1 VIVYSK
7 RRNAREPDDCQGGL
21 NAGQG
26 ESVAYSERTRPK
38 DRTMNAFQLGTRC
51 TVVLALFATAG
62 CMQARV
68 EESREMPT
76 KIAKDEAVVIL
87 AKPQIE
93 GAGAEDG
100 FMDCVSENLA
110 DGRDNIQVRGNDD
123 FVDKMFPWFEPGTAP
138 AKPEAV
144 STLLS
149 RPGVSEK
156 VATTGVRYV
165 VWLDGSTV
173 KTDGGGSIACG
184 AAPGAAGCI
193 GFGWW
198 EKESAYE
205 ATIWDLKEAKSAG
218 TVGANVTGTSAI
230 IGAVVP
236 LPFVARVQSA
246 ACNRMAD
253 QLRSFFTGA
262 DLEKSA
268 SASTAK

>member
-1 VIVYSK
+1 MKAIRVGSRSSLMLVLVI
-7 RRNAREPDDCQGGL
+7 
-21 NAGQG
+21 
-26 ESVAYSERTRPK
+26 
-38 DRTMNAFQLGTRC
+38 
-51 TVVLALFATAG
+51 TAG

-68 EESREMPT
+68 EESREMHT
-76 KIAKDEAVVIL
+76 QIGKDEAVVIL
-87 AKPQIE
+87 AKPQLE

-100 FMDCVSENLA
+100 FMDCVGANLA
-110 DGRDNIQVRGNDD
+110 AGKNGIKVHSNDE

-144 STLLS
+144 TALLT

-156 VATTGVRYV
+156 VAASGVRYV
-165 VWLDGSTV
+165 VWLDGATL

-198 EKESAYE
+198 EKESDYE
-205 ATIWDLKEAKSAG
+205 ATIWDLKQAKSAG
-218 TVGANVTGTSAI
+218 TVGTNVTGTSAI

-246 ACNRMAD
+246 ACSRMAD
-253 QLRSFFTGA
+253 QLRSFFRGGDA
-262 DLEKSA
+262 PVPA
-268 SASTAK
+268 SQQASTE

>member
-1 VIVYSK
+1 
-7 RRNAREPDDCQGGL
+7 
-21 NAGQG
+21 
-26 ESVAYSERTRPK
+26 
-38 DRTMNAFQLGTRC
+38 MNAIAFRSRC
-51 TVVLALFATAG
+51 LASSLPAAAIVLSLTG

-76 KIAKDEAVVIL
+76 KISQGEAVVIL

-100 FMDCVSENLA
+100 FMDCVSEGLKGGGEA
-110 DGRDNIQVRGNDD
+110 ITVHGNND

-138 AKPEAV
+138 AKPEAIA
-144 STLLS
+144 TLLTK
-149 RPGVSEK
+149 PGVSEK
-156 VATTGVRYV
+156 VADSGVRYV
-165 VWLDGSTV
+165 VWLDGGTQ

-205 ATIWDLKEAKSAG
+205 ATIWDLKQAKSAG
-218 TVGANVTGTSAI
+218 SVGTNVTGTSAI

-236 LPFVARVQSA
+236 LPFIARVQSA

-253 QLRSFFTGA
+253 QLRSFFSGA
-262 DLEKSA
+262 GAESA
-268 SASTAK
+268 TTPAAPEASKGTAE